1 MLRRKRNWILNLSFQ
16 MTTISLN
23 QTCLRT
29 KEDTDMFVGKIRTIQ
44 VGARQS
50 VATTALSSQP
60 HEGLA
65 ALRG

>member
-1 MLRRKRNWILNLSFQ
+1 
-16 MTTISLN
+16 MTTTSLN

-29 KEDTDMFVGKIRTIQ
+29 KEDTDMFVGKMRTIQ